1 MLLQITGQCKIN
13 DSSCINVF
21 KGLPLGGRV
30 LVTFLLFNGGVF
42 VFFSVEN
49 LNMGC
54 NLHEKMLFWRECIRI
69 IFFAL
74 CEDGCL
80 YQMLISI
87 PAKS

>member
-54 NLHEKMLFWRECIRI
+54 NLHEKN
-69 IFFAL
+69 AL
-74 CEDGCL
+74 LEGVYKDNPFC
-80 YQMLISI
+80 
-87 PAKS
+87 PV